1 MIVPIL
7 TNKNFIHWRKKNKAI
22 VFSFYL
28 FFFCELLLSCLFRP
42 SVYSSQFWIF
52 ISNNKII
59 ISKQN
64 SNSHRLI
71 KMKEIIVNNAYVNN
85 NIQDNITNA
94 TTNVNKTTRIR
105 QKEIAVKNQ
114 WSLTM
119 FHLIIKFKLRLML
132 QIKSSQN
139 LDERNMN

>member
-1 MIVPIL
+1 
-7 TNKNFIHWRKKNKAI
+7 
-22 VFSFYL
+22 
-28 FFFCELLLSCLFRP
+28 
-42 SVYSSQFWIF
+42 
-52 ISNNKII
+52 
-59 ISKQN
+59 
-64 SNSHRLI
+64 
-71 KMKEIIVNNAYVNN
+71 MKEIIVNNAYVNN